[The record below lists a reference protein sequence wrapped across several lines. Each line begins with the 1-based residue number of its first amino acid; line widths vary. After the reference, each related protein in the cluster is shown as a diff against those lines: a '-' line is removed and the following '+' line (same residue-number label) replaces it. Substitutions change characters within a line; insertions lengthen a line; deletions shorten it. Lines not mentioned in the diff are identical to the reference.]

1 MRRARKSDLTEHD
14 VVHTYSVYYPSG
26 RRFTLRGVYGMIGHD
41 EGWAPTIRI
50 ADGSL
55 FLLDARGVVARDGL
69 IIFDPR
75 RALRTLPAFAVR
87 WLREH
92 PEWPRIV
99 TEAAP

>member
-1 MRRARKSDLTEHD
+1 
-14 VVHTYSVYYPSG
+14 
-26 RRFTLRGVYGMIGHD
+26 
-41 EGWAPTIRI
+41 
-50 ADGSL
+50 
-55 FLLDARGVVARDGL
+55 VARDGL